1 MSHAK
6 SPPTLPTIV
15 DEAADTPSWVP
26 ALGLA
31 LFALLTMVIAVR
43 IAWNDSREPPVQEQP
58 AVEPAAAPA
67 VATG

>member
-6 SPPTLPTIV
+6 SPPTLPIIV

-26 ALGLA
+26 ALGFA
-31 LFALLTMVIAVR
+31 LFALLAMVIAVR
-43 IAWNDSREPPVQEQP
+43 IAWNDSQKPPVPVP

-67 VATG
+67 VAAG